1 MSLKIYIIYVNTKVP
16 EFIFFGLNIL
26 SPLNHSESTDFFYVV
41 PLSSLRKK
49 SFVHLGVLF
58 ELHNSKTKYYSLLLN
73 KINPIGLHVYS
84 LAKQKGFHAVFQSIA
99 FIISFY

>member
-1 MSLKIYIIYVNTKVP
+1 MSLKIYIIYVNTKVL

-73 KINPIGLHVYS
+73 KKNPLGYKYTLLQNKKVFMQFFS
-84 LAKQKGFHAVFQSIA
+84 L
-99 FIISFY
+99 